1 MDEKYYNDIKNFI
14 DEHFDVVPT
23 WLMKKAYY
31 NEENMNDLYEMTVS
45 DDEPDSMLPD
55 REVMYVSEDTEM
67 DKFITENVE
76 KVSKM
81 GFRIFQI
88 DVEDRILLGSDQW
101 QINDKGQTF
110 YEASVAPLM
119 EAFNSYQN
127 QNQVED
133 YSAVEEIKAE
143 ISKNSEEKTSVDTNK
158 NSKRRSGNGS

>member
-14 DEHFDVVPT
+14 DEHFDAVPT

-143 ISKNSEEKTSVDTNK
+143 ISKSSVEKIDVDTNK

>member
-23 WLMKKAYY
+23 WLVKKAYY

-55 REVMYVSEDTEM
+55 REVMYVSEDAEM

-133 YSAVEEIKAE
+133 LF
-143 ISKNSEEKTSVDTNK
+143 
-158 NSKRRSGNGS
+158 RR

>member
-23 WLMKKAYY
+23 WLVKKAYY

-55 REVMYVSEDTEM
+55 REVMYVSEDAEM

-143 ISKNSEEKTSVDTNK
+143 ISKSSVEKIDIDANK
-158 NSKRRSGNGS
+158 NLKRKE

>member
-55 REVMYVSEDTEM
+55 REVMYVSEDIEM

-133 YSAVEEIKAE
+133 YSAVEEIKAK

-158 NSKRRSGNGS
+158 NSRKNLAK

>member
-14 DEHFDVVPT
+14 DEHFDAVPT

-143 ISKNSEEKTSVDTNK
+143 ISKNSEKKTSVDTNK

>member
-45 DDEPDSMLPD
+45 DDGPDSMLPD
-55 REVMYVSEDTEM
+55 REVMYVSKDAEM

-127 QNQVED
+127 QVED
-133 YSAVEEIKAE
+133 YSAVEEIKVE

>member
-45 DDEPDSMLPD
+45 DNQPDSMLPD

-88 DVEDRILLGSDQW
+88 DVDDRILLGSDQW

-127 QNQVED
+127 QVED

-143 ISKNSEEKTSVDTNK
+143 ISKSSVEKIDVEANK
-158 NSKRRSGNGS
+158 NSKRKE

>member
-23 WLMKKAYY
+23 WLVKKAYY

-158 NSKRRSGNGS
+158 NSRKNLAK

>member
-23 WLMKKAYY
+23 WLMKKAYC
-31 NEENMNDLYEMTVS
+31 NEENINDLYEMTVS

-88 DVEDRILLGSDQW
+88 DVDDRILLGSDQW

-119 EAFNSYQN
+119 EAFNSH

>member
-23 WLMKKAYY
+23 WLVKKAYY

-158 NSKRRSGNGS
+158 NSRKNLVK

>member
-127 QNQVED
+127 QVED

-158 NSKRRSGNGS
+158 NSRKNLAK

>member
-45 DDEPDSMLPD
+45 DDGPDSMLPD
-55 REVMYVSEDTEM
+55 REVMYVSKDAEM

-127 QNQVED
+127 QVED

-143 ISKNSEEKTSVDTNK
+143 ISKNSEEKEK
-158 NSKRRSGNGS
+158 NNGNRKFARC

>member
-158 NSKRRSGNGS
+158 NSRKNLAK

>member
-55 REVMYVSEDTEM
+55 REVMYVSKDTEM

-127 QNQVED
+127 QVED

-158 NSKRRSGNGS
+158 NSKKNLAK

>member
-45 DDEPDSMLPD
+45 DDGPDSMLPD
-55 REVMYVSEDTEM
+55 REVMYVSKDAEM

-81 GFRIFQI
+81 GF
-88 DVEDRILLGSDQW
+88 
-101 QINDKGQTF
+101 
-110 YEASVAPLM
+110 
-119 EAFNSYQN
+119 
-127 QNQVED
+127 
-133 YSAVEEIKAE
+133 
-143 ISKNSEEKTSVDTNK
+143 
-158 NSKRRSGNGS
+158 

>member
-55 REVMYVSEDTEM
+55 REVMYVSEDIEM

-158 NSKRRSGNGS
+158 NSRKNLAK

>member
-14 DEHFDVVPT
+14 DEHFDAVPT

-143 ISKNSEEKTSVDTNK
+143 ISKNSEEKIDVDTNK
-158 NSKRRSGNGS
+158 NSKRRNGNGS

>member
-31 NEENMNDLYEMTVS
+31 NEGNMNDLYEMTVS
-45 DDEPDSMLPD
+45 DDGPDSMLPD
-55 REVMYVSEDTEM
+55 REVMYVSKDAEM

-127 QNQVED
+127 QVED

-143 ISKNSEEKTSVDTNK
+143 ISKSSVEENRDVDTNK
-158 NSKRRSGNGS
+158 NSRKNLAK

>member
-127 QNQVED
+127 QVED

-143 ISKNSEEKTSVDTNK
+143 ISKNSEKKTSVDTNK
-158 NSKRRSGNGS
+158 NSKKNLAK

>member
-14 DEHFDVVPT
+14 DEHFDAVPT

-81 GFRIFQI
+81 GFRIF
-88 DVEDRILLGSDQW
+88 
-101 QINDKGQTF
+101 
-110 YEASVAPLM
+110 
-119 EAFNSYQN
+119 
-127 QNQVED
+127 
-133 YSAVEEIKAE
+133 
-143 ISKNSEEKTSVDTNK
+143 
-158 NSKRRSGNGS
+158 

>member
-45 DDEPDSMLPD
+45 DDGPDSMLPD
-55 REVMYVSEDTEM
+55 REVMYVSKDAEM

-110 YEASVAPLM
+110 YEASVAPHSLLTLQRYL
-119 EAFNSYQN
+119 EPIYCINRFYIICYLFRLRN
-127 QNQVED
+127 
-133 YSAVEEIKAE
+133 
-143 ISKNSEEKTSVDTNK
+143 
-158 NSKRRSGNGS
+158 

>member
-23 WLMKKAYY
+23 WLVKKAYY

-55 REVMYVSEDTEM
+55 REVMYVSEDAEM

>member
-55 REVMYVSEDTEM
+55 REVMYVSGDIEM

-158 NSKRRSGNGS
+158 NSRKNLAK

>member
-14 DEHFDVVPT
+14 DEHFDVVST

-45 DDEPDSMLPD
+45 DDGPDSMLPD
-55 REVMYVSEDTEM
+55 REVMYVSKDAEM

-127 QNQVED
+127 QVED

-143 ISKNSEEKTSVDTNK
+143 ISKSSVEENRDVDTNK
-158 NSKRRSGNGS
+158 NSRKNLAK

>member
-45 DDEPDSMLPD
+45 DGGPDSMLPD
-55 REVMYVSEDTEM
+55 REVMYVSKDAEM

-127 QNQVED
+127 QVED

-158 NSKRRSGNGS
+158 NSKKNLAK